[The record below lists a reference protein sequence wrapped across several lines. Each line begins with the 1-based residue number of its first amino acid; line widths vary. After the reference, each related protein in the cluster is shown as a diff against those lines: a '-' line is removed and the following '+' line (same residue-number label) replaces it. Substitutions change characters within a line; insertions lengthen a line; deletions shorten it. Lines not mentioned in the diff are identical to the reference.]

1 MGCMKI
7 MHIIPTRAKMSTAS
21 KIIRRRTRLP
31 AWLLCSTT
39 MQRLRD
45 AFKAFDTDESGTIT
59 ADELKGIL
67 TRKSSGQPLSAMDA
81 DDLVA
86 QFDANGDNVLQLDEF
101 IRALESLGWDAATP
115 ISDMMHVSSNLKQ
128 LQASWDIFASALPG
142 KSLQD
147 TSDREPASGATFTP
161 AMQKN
166 FSVHLLGSVA
176 RPTIDARKIEA
187 ALRSFA
193 ASVGVSAGSSGQL
206 EQLLAVLTQAGT
218 DEGKI
223 LTALVHIYTMQT
235 FFYSELNRALRDDIE
250 SRLQTLVP
258 VIPCL
263 VMSLRVHP
271 FSGTVWRGFPVADLG
286 EAEAYRKGLVFF
298 WPGFCS
304 CSANSSVS
312 KSYAGGNMNGHSL
325 LFQITINADD
335 AGCAADI
342 ASASY
347 FKSEAEV
354 LLAPYTCLTVLGTSQ
369 AGPQQTLIECAA
381 TSTLQNLTGIWSC
394 VEDGGTYYVS
404 QVNKHVVWFGT
415 GPSWGHVFLGSI
427 RGRTLV
433 GTFADLPTAE
443 WRYDGDLALEISD
456 ASSTM
461 RRIPER
467 SPAFLGST
475 FRRIKGHTDT
485 ADAPTLTC
493 MSAPTDGAEERTG
506 EWHSDKG
513 LVYFVRH
520 LPSKGQLFWFAYAR
534 SWASLPSSEAW
545 SAANV
550 FGGVWDET
558 AKAYIGV
565 YSDVVL
571 STRFRYSGKLK
582 VTFQPSSG
590 PIYIH
595 PLEGA
600 YACTELWTQGI

>member
-1 MGCMKI
+1 
-7 MHIIPTRAKMSTAS
+7 
-21 KIIRRRTRLP
+21 
-31 AWLLCSTT
+31 

-45 AFKAFDTDESGTIT
+45 AFNAFDTDKSGTIT

-67 TRKSSGQPLSAMDA
+67 TRKSGGQPLSALDA
-81 DDLVA
+81 ENLVA
-86 QFDANGDNVLQLDEF
+86 SFDANGDNVLQLDEF

-115 ISDMMHVSSNLKQ
+115 ISDMMYVSSSLKQ

-142 KSLQD
+142 ESLQD
-147 TSDREPASGATFTP
+147 TSDRAPATGATFSP
-161 AMQKN
+161 AMQKH
-166 FSVHLLGSVA
+166 FSVHLLHDVA
-176 RPTIDARKIEA
+176 RPSIDARKIEA

-193 ASVGVSAGSSGQL
+193 ASVGVSAGSGEL
-206 EQLLAVLTQAGT
+206 ERLLAVLSQAGS

-250 SRLQTLVP
+250 SRLQALAP

-271 FSGTVWRGFPVADLG
+271 YSGTVWRGFPVADLG

-298 WPGFCS
+298 WPGFSS
-304 CSANSSVS
+304 CSSNSSVS
-312 KSYAGGNMNGHSL
+312 KGFAGGNMSGHSL

-369 AGPQQTLIECAA
+369 PGPQQTLIECAA

-404 QVNKHVVWFGT
+404 QVNKHVVWFGA
-415 GPSWGHVFLGSI
+415 GPGWGHVFLGTI
-427 RGRTLV
+427 RGGTLA

-443 WRYDGDLALEISD
+443 CRYDGDLALEISNGCS
-456 ASSTM
+456 AM

-475 FRRIKGHTDT
+475 FRRVKGH
-485 ADAPTLTC
+485 ADAVD
-493 MSAPTDGAEERTG
+493 APRLALCNAAPQFAAAVAAESRTG

-520 LPSKGQLFWFAYAR
+520 MPSKGQLFWFAY
-534 SWASLPSSEAW
+534 SYGFEGHLEAW

-550 FGGVWDET
+550 FGGTWDEK
-558 AKAYIGV
+558 ANAYIGV

-582 VTFQPSSG
+582 VTLSSG
-590 PIYIH
+590 PIYIE

-600 YACTELWTQGI
+600 YACTSLWTQGI